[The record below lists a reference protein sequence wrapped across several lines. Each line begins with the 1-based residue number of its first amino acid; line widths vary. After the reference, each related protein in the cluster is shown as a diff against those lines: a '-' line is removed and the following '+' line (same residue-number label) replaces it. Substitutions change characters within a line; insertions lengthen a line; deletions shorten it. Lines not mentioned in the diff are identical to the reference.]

1 MLVFREIYRKYW
13 ILLKINSAKVTLLL
27 ICKNVPNKYSLE
39 RHRTHTF
46 RSCFKSS
53 CMLRQLNTVNFGWRE
68 LIKMTPSGRW
78 RFHSGRMHSGRIH
91 SGRLHSGRLHSGGIH
106 SGRLHSGRI
115 HSGRLHSGR
124 IDSGRLHS
132 GRIHSGRLHSGEYT
146 EGDFPVWPVLMQV
159 SAPKRTRFVLGAQF
173 V

>member
-46 RSCFKSS
+46 RSCFKSPS
-53 CMLRQLNTVNFGWRE
+53 MLRQLNTVNFGWRE

-91 SGRLHSGRLHSGGIH
+91 SGRLHSR
-106 SGRLHSGRI
+106 RI

-124 IDSGRLHS
+124 L
-132 GRIHSGRLHSGEYT
+132 HSGRLHSGEHT

-173 V
+173 VQVCTQQQKKG